1 MAQVDWSKV
10 KFHPS
15 SLYSIMAGSDKKSKM
30 QIWEEAC
37 EEAIKKSQAYEKL
50 KKKDGPRAAYLLEAI
65 EKFEVMIPIL
75 HAQRLEKE
83 PISAGC
89 KTYLSGVYAFQKYGK
104 YSVNKDVGSRETQ
117 KGKEVED
124 ESLALVSFLEGKK
137 IVKNQ
142 FRIED
147 EHFSGHPDAFEGE
160 SIQNAIIIHD
170 VKSPWDAE
178 TFFANLNKDLP
189 SVYYWQMQAY
199 MALTNAQIAYVHF
212 CLVDTPERFIKD
224 VSDRILRNGEYIS
237 DLSPNFLLAQQELIN
252 NMTFSDM
259 PATERRIRF
268 TVERDDAD
276 ILKAREQV
284 ERCRQYLELY
294 EKIHLGIELPEKE
307 VALMQ
312 IDAE

>member
-15 SLYSIMAGSDKKSKM
+15 SLYSIMAGSDKKTKM

-37 EEAIKKSQAYEKL
+37 EEAIRKSQAYEKL

-65 EKFEVMIPIL
+65 EKFEAIIPIL
-75 HAQRLEKE
+75 HAQRLERE

-137 IVKNQ
+137 IIKNQ
-142 FRIED
+142 ERIED
-147 EHFSGHPDAFEGE
+147 DHFSGHPDAFEGV
-160 SIQNAIIIHD
+160 SIQNAFIIHD

-178 TFFANLNKDLP
+178 TFFSYLNKDLP
-189 SVYYWQMQAY
+189 TVYYWQMQAY
-199 MALTNAQIAYVHF
+199 MALTNAPIAYVHF

-237 DLSPNFLLAQQELIN
+237 DLSPDFLLAQQEVIS
-252 NMTFSDM
+252 NMTFSDI
-259 PATERRIRF
+259 PAMERRIKF
-268 TVERDDAD
+268 PVERNDAD

-307 VALMQ
+307 VTLMQ
-312 IDAE
+312 TDAE

>member
-15 SLYSIMAGSDKKSKM
+15 SLYSIMAGSDKKTKM
-30 QIWEEAC
+30 QLWEEAC
-37 EEAIKKSQAYEKL
+37 EEAIKKSQSYEKL
-50 KKKDGPRAAYLLEAI
+50 KKKDGPRAAFLLEAI
-65 EKFEVMIPIL
+65 EKFETMIPIL

-104 YSVNKDVGSRETQ
+104 YSVSKDIGGRETQ

-137 IVKNQ
+137 IIKNQ
-142 FRIED
+142 DRIED
-147 EHFSGHPDAFEGE
+147 DWFSGHPDAFEGG
-160 SIQNAIIIHD
+160 SILNAYIIHD

-189 SVYYWQMQAY
+189 TVYYWQMQGY
-199 MALTNAQIAYVHF
+199 MALTNAPIAYVHF
-212 CLVDTPERFIKD
+212 CLVNTPERFIKD
-224 VSDRILRNGEYIS
+224 ASDRILRNGEYIS
-237 DLSPNFLLAQQELIN
+237 DISPDFLLAQKELIN
-252 NMTFSDM
+252 NMTFTDM
-259 PATERRIRF
+259 PATERRIKF
-268 TVERDDAD
+268 TVERNDAD

-284 ERCRQYLELY
+284 ERCREYLEFV
-294 EKIHLGIELPEKE
+294 EKIHLGIELPENE
-307 VALMQ
+307 LSLMQ
-312 IDAE
+312 TDAE